1 MTELFKTVL
10 EMSITGAIIIAAVM
24 LIRLCMK
31 KLPRRYAYF
40 LWIIPAIRLLCPFTV
55 SSEASLFN
63 LFPTQSVQVEY
74 EEQFVTEQT
83 VELPETVIPQETTS
97 IVTVH
102 YPDQP
107 AQPSQ
112 PQNIVNEKQPPEEA
126 VPSRRVSA
134 ISVVSAVWLAGVAAM
149 LVYVASSYIR
159 TYRRIKSA
167 ALLQNNIFISHSIDT
182 PFVFGLI
189 KPKIYIP
196 DGISDTDLQYI
207 LAHENAHIKRLD
219 HAAKL
224 LAMVILSVHWF
235 NPLVWLGFKL
245 MTDDMELSCDEKA
258 LGSYDVEDRKAYA
271 TTLLNMSVR
280 QNSLNLGGM
289 LSFGES
295 GIKTR
300 IKGVLAMKKPKAI
313 ACVLAVAV
321 IIAAA
326 VCLLTSAKKL
336 VVEDSE
342 RAIVTVT
349 GTYAKHPESSS
360 EIDSYEIAKLLNSFN
375 VKKIDR
381 DDIYIPDA
389 ITAYSVTIYHKN
401 NMDYDQISFY
411 SPAYESDNTGNDIFR
426 FIAVDKV
433 TIRDNQPNIEL
444 SDFYQLNDSDY
455 DKLCKAIVPKF
466 EAFPDGCYVSD
477 VDSSWKVY
485 VEYENGEPWF
495 DIQHYNNS
503 MMKVFPDHTDTYGL
517 VKTETQTEMTLRYF
531 GNGVLNIEPARTTTS
546 FLGNF
551 VWKGKVEDITED
563 DEMLQANYSSELL
576 GSFVIEKTAIGYEAH
591 SPLTDIYIKFTE
603 DDNSQLFLCRKN
615 SSGGT
620 DEYIYDYRG
629 GFYPHRT
636 EIQLYDITGDG
647 IDDLLLNKSVT
658 GTGAVD
664 SIFIAV
670 DGSSMEEIPVYRIG
684 AEKMIAEMS
693 EEFLKDEK
701 FEGQVYLINGYIPEM
716 NYEYIY
722 PYYPD
727 TSVKRYGGMSYHF
740 TDGKLI
746 GIAAVGF
753 IRNDKE
759 HSQHHQVKFEFNYV
773 DGTLMPSLVAA
784 GRDNSFI
791 GIVTEN
797 TEDNIYL
804 VKPLES
810 SFELD
815 GDEQFSLRISS
826 GNAGIKPGERFKVD
840 YDSYMSGDEIPEQDD
855 IKYISR
861 TITESPMIAVTDYF
875 FARNASGNEKNVVS
889 ENDIK
894 IAQNDS
900 TIAWQYSYSPL
911 RYQNNILGDSELL
924 EAIVDYT
931 ADGVPKSDVVII
943 ESNQIFGFRVVDTF
957 PYEPKSLYGT
967 VVEVSA
973 TNKSGSRQYYIVQ
986 PEGTSNEVRVYSFA
1000 MYGDYITGDATN
1012 TFKVGDRVEVKYN
1025 GTLEYGRE
1033 GDNRVFS
1040 MKAVESRP
1048 ASELEICVNYLNDYW
1063 NFLFK
1068 TGEFA
1073 PEEYISDADMLALA
1087 NARKLKVADTVGPDV
1102 VKAEININEKSVEV
1116 GINDDGRLWFCFIYD
1131 VNVILN
1137 DGTSA
1142 TGDGVYQDY
1151 VAYFELD
1158 SDGNIFREY
1167 RLYGTE
1173 KETLGLNNTYSL
1185 PLRNTDINAVI
1196 ENVFNPIKYK
1206 LHWYTSDVYKLAPD
1220 GYGLQRDEDN
1230 YIKQLGVEFLIP
1242 QDWEMEYSVASL
1254 NGEKIFE
1261 IGSPYPSEQGI
1272 NYDSFKVDYGM
1283 GREITVHE
1291 EKIGT
1296 DDDPFEYFIY
1306 SSVPD
1311 YYSDDKSYDTYTY
1324 VVSSDGYNISM
1335 HFISDAGVEKEVFE
1349 YIVSTLDIG
1358 ERLLVEP

>member
-1 MTELFKTVL
+1 MIELFKVVL
-10 EMSITGAIIIAAVM
+10 EMSVTGAIIIAAVM

-31 KLPRRYAYF
+31 RLPRRYAYF
-40 LWIIPAIRLLCPFTV
+40 LWIIPAIRLICPLTV

-74 EEQFVTEQT
+74 EEQVVTEQT
-83 VELPETVIPQETTS
+83 VELPETVIPQETTP

-102 YPDQP
+102 YPEQP

-112 PQNIVNEKQPPEEA
+112 PQDIDNEKQPTEEA
-126 VPSRRVSA
+126 IQRKVSA
-134 ISVVSAVWLAGVAAM
+134 ISVVSVVWLAGAAVM

-159 TYRRIKSA
+159 TYRRIRSA

-196 DGISDTDLQYI
+196 DGISGTDLQYI

-280 QNSLNLGGM
+280 QNRLNLGGM

-300 IKGVLAMKKPKAI
+300 IKGVLAMKKPRAI

-336 VVEDSE
+336 VVDDGK
-342 RAIVTVT
+342 RAFVTVNDV
-349 GTYAKHPESSS
+349 YAAYGEKNVDLDPQ
-360 EIDSYEIAKLLNSFN
+360 EISKLLNSFN

-381 DDIYIPDA
+381 DETYIPEQ
-389 ITAYSVTIYHKN
+389 ITAYTITIYHN
-401 NMDYDQISFY
+401 DNMGHDQISFY

-426 FIAVDKV
+426 FIVVNKV
-433 TIRDNQPNIEL
+433 TYRDNQPNFDL
-444 SDFYQLNDSDY
+444 FDFYQLTDSDY

-466 EAFPDGCYVSD
+466 ETFPEGCYVSD
-477 VDSSWKVY
+477 ADSSWKVY

-495 DIQHYNNS
+495 DIQHYNKS
-503 MMKVFPDHTDTYGL
+503 MMKVFPDRTDTYGL
-517 VKTETQTEMTLRYF
+517 AKTETRTEMTIRYT
-531 GNGVLNIEPARTTTS
+531 GNNVFEIFPARATTS

-551 VWKGKVEDITED
+551 VWKGKAEDITED
-563 DEMLQANYSSELL
+563 DEMLRANYSSELL
-576 GSFVIEKTAIGYEAH
+576 GSFVIEKTAVGYEAH

-603 DDNSQLFLCRKN
+603 DDHSQLFLCRKN
-615 SSGGT
+615 AIGGT

-647 IDDLLLNKSVT
+647 IDDLMLNKMVT

-670 DGSSMEEIPVYRIG
+670 DGSSMKEIPVYRIG

-701 FEGQVYLINGYIPEM
+701 FEGGVYLINGYMPEM
-716 NYEYIY
+716 DYEYIY

-746 GIAAVGF
+746 GIASIGF

-759 HSQHHQVKFEFNYV
+759 HSKHHQVKFEFNYV
-773 DGTLMPSLVAA
+773 DGALMPSLVAA

-797 TEDNIYL
+797 TEDNLYL

-810 SFELD
+810 SFELN

-840 YDSYMSGDEIPEQDD
+840 YDSYMAGDEIPEQDD

-875 FARNASGNEKNVVS
+875 FARNASGNEKNIVS
-889 ENDIK
+889 EKDIK
-894 IAQNDS
+894 IAQNSS
-900 TIAWQYSYSPL
+900 TIAWQYRYSPL
-911 RYQNNILGDSELL
+911 RHQNNILGDSELL

-943 ESNQIFGFRVVDTF
+943 ESNQIFGFRVVDMF

-973 TNKSGSRQYYIVQ
+973 TNKSGSRKYYIVQ
-986 PEGTSNEVRVYSFA
+986 PEGSSDEVRVYSFA

-1033 GDNRVFS
+1033 GNNQVFS

-1048 ASELEICVNYLNDYW
+1048 ASELEICRNYLNDYW
-1063 NFLFK
+1063 NYIFK

-1073 PEEYISDADMLALA
+1073 PEDYIINPDMLALA
-1087 NARKLKVADTVGPDV
+1087 NRRKEQYADSIGPNV
-1102 VKAEININEKSVEV
+1102 VKAEIIIDESTVKS
-1116 GINDDGRLWFCFIYD
+1116 GIKAFDRPWFCFVYD

-1142 TGDGVYQDY
+1142 TGDGFYQGCT
-1151 VAYFELD
+1151 AYFELD

-1167 RLYGTE
+1167 QLYGTE
-1173 KETLGLNNTYSL
+1173 KEVLGLDDNYTL
-1185 PLRNTDINAVI
+1185 PLGNTDINAVI
-1196 ENVFNPIKYK
+1196 ENVFISISYGSYR
-1206 LHWYTSDVYKLAPD
+1206 YTSDVYELTPD

-1230 YIKQLGVEFLIP
+1230 SVQLEVKFMVP
-1242 QDWEMEYSVASL
+1242 QDWKMEYSVASL

-1261 IGSPYPSEQGI
+1261 IGPPYPSEQGI
-1272 NYDSFKVDYGM
+1272 NYESFKVDYGM

-1296 DDDPFEYFIY
+1296 ADDPFEYYVF

-1324 VVSSDGYNISM
+1324 VVSSGGYNISM

-1349 YIVSTLDIG
+1349 YVVRSLDIS
-1358 ERLLVEP
+1358 EVN